1 MSRRLRQHL
10 LAAELGDLPLGKA
23 ACGRIISRRRLIVPS
38 RPATRWLAVG
48 QIGVACQDCQR
59 SPQAAAIT

>member
-1 MSRRLRQHL
+1 MARRLRQHL

-38 RPATRWLAVG
+38 KPARWLAVG
-48 QIGVACQDCQR
+48 QIDVACQDCKI
-59 SPQAAAIT
+59 SLLGAALS